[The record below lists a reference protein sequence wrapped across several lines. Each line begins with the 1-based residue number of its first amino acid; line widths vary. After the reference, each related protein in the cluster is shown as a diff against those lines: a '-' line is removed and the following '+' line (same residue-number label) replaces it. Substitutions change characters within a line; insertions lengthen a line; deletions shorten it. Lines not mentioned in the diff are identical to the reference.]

1 MFGNKNTGS
10 KAHTGSGNT
19 GEALEKYQKIYGEM
33 GHMMETIG
41 FDTQQLSWL
50 AKKNKEA
57 FATLVT
63 KNHKIAEFS
72 NENLTKVGE
81 VENGIRQVS
90 SSSEEINSSITKVE
104 AEADKTL
111 DQVNDGRNTV
121 METYE
126 ILKELD
132 NTFKV
137 TQETNENLLESSK
150 SIQKIVEYIKN
161 ISEQTNLLS
170 LNASIEAAR
179 AGAAGKG
186 FSVVA
191 TQIRKLADQCLASAG
206 KISNIVTE
214 ITEATKEAV
223 NTAQTAEEIVDEQVE
238 AVAATAHSFQALKQH
253 IEKLSEYLESIQSSS
268 KDMETSGSSTLNSM
282 ENISAILEET
292 LASVTSVANVT
303 DKQSEALT
311 SLDDASS
318 QLMIRA
324 ERLGDA
330 ISKFKTK

>member
-1 MFGNKNTGS
+1 
-10 KAHTGSGNT
+10 
-19 GEALEKYQKIYGEM
+19 
-33 GHMMETIG
+33 METIG

-72 NENLTKVGE
+72 NENLTKVEE

-111 DQVNDGRNTV
+111 DQVNGGRNTV

-170 LNASIEAAR
+170 LNASM
-179 AGAAGKG
+179 K
-186 FSVVA
+186 
-191 TQIRKLADQCLASAG
+191 QP
-206 KISNIVTE
+206 
-214 ITEATKEAV
+214 
-223 NTAQTAEEIVDEQVE
+223 AQV
-238 AVAATAHSFQALKQH
+238 
-253 IEKLSEYLESIQSSS
+253 
-268 KDMETSGSSTLNSM
+268 SM
-282 ENISAILEET
+282 EKDLP
-292 LASVTSVANVT
+292 L
-303 DKQSEALT
+303 
-311 SLDDASS
+311 
-318 QLMIRA
+318 
-324 ERLGDA
+324 
-330 ISKFKTK
+330 

>member
-1 MFGNKNTGS
+1 
-10 KAHTGSGNT
+10 
-19 GEALEKYQKIYGEM
+19 
-33 GHMMETIG
+33 METIG

-72 NENLTKVGE
+72 NENLTKVEE

-111 DQVNDGRNTV
+111 DQVNGGRNTV

-179 AGAAGKG
+179 AGEHGKG
-186 FSVVA
+186 FAIVA
-191 TQIRKLADQCLASAG
+191 GEVGKLANETDSFIGEIEQIVKKLEEKCQQCTS
-206 KISNIVTE
+206 VHRTFRRF
-214 ITEATKEAV
+214 
-223 NTAQTAEEIVDEQVE
+223 
-238 AVAATAHSFQALKQH
+238 H
-253 IEKLSEYLESIQSSS
+253 QSS
-268 KDMETSGSSTLNSM
+268 E
-282 ENISAILEET
+282 
-292 LASVTSVANVT
+292 
-303 DKQSEALT
+303 
-311 SLDDASS
+311 
-318 QLMIRA
+318 
-324 ERLGDA
+324 
-330 ISKFKTK
+330 

>member
-1 MFGNKNTGS
+1 MFGNKNAGS

-72 NENLTKVGE
+72 NENLTKVEE

-179 AGAAGKG
+179 AGEHGARACPLLPGACCADAGRKRAA
-186 FSVVA
+186 VHLP
-191 TQIRKLADQCLASAG
+191 QPLRRRAG
-206 KISNIVTE
+206 AGARTRR
-214 ITEATKEAV
+214 A
-223 NTAQTAEEIVDEQVE
+223 
-238 AVAATAHSFQALKQH
+238 
-253 IEKLSEYLESIQSSS
+253 
-268 KDMETSGSSTLNSM
+268 
-282 ENISAILEET
+282 
-292 LASVTSVANVT
+292 
-303 DKQSEALT
+303 
-311 SLDDASS
+311 
-318 QLMIRA
+318 A
-324 ERLGDA
+324 ERLAGQCA
-330 ISKFKTK
+330 GGRARGHGL